1 MLVKESSAVI
11 DGVDRGPLPSDH
23 FGLNKFTGPK
33 DGAYSMVSNEISTIV
48 QLAPGIKKSRE
59 NGRMI

>member
-11 DGVDRGPLPSDH
+11 DGVGKRPLPSDH

-33 DGAYSMVSNEISTIV
+33 DGAYSMVSDEISTIV
-48 QLAPGIKKSRE
+48 LHAHSIIKLRE
-59 NGRMI
+59 SGRII